1 NPPPNRTVDTGSR
14 QSEQGPTH
22 RQTAEG
28 GGKMNRHSRVLL
40 VRLTRINASI
50 GDVILALL
58 DSGEPFATAK
68 LREAGHALRCL
79 GNDLITHA
87 DEVDRAHTSDAHTT
101 EAPADV

>member
-1 NPPPNRTVDTGSR
+1 
-14 QSEQGPTH
+14 
-22 RQTAEG
+22 
-28 GGKMNRHSRVLL
+28 MNRHSRVLL

-101 EAPADV
+101 EAPVDV